1 MKDNWLKERLTKVK
15 QDSHLWSAFIDALQ
29 DVWNE
34 AVEPILTRIS
44 NRKSFFTMDSE
55 DMDARIA
62 EYGRFSLSL
71 KKIRLVG
78 QCCWHNV

>member
-1 MKDNWLKERLTKVK
+1 MKENWFKERLTKAK
-15 QDSHLWSAFIDALQ
+15 QDSKLWSAFIGALH
-29 DVWNE
+29 DVWDE

-71 KKIRLVG
+71 KKIRPVG
-78 QCCWHNV
+78 QCFWHNV